1 MDMRNRGNAM
11 CQENVVLCAASAYEQ
26 KFYLNEDFAD
36 LPEGIKE
43 DLKIICV
50 LFTADVGGVLIMEFG
65 PKGNLQLRVDVAE
78 EDILYDE
85 IGSGLKIKQLQR
97 ERAELFESLE
107 MYYRVFFL
115 GDTTGLE

>member
-1 MDMRNRGNAM
+1 M

-36 LPEGIKE
+36 LPEGI
-43 DLKIICV
+43 
-50 LFTADVGGVLIMEFG
+50 T
-65 PKGNLQLRVDVAE
+65 E